1 MKTWAVRYVRI
12 PTNHN
17 PDQSAL
23 VEAETSQDAFTLVR
37 RQLGDDRV
45 QLANYVI
52 DKPVEYNPKPV
63 NGKIL
68 SMDHRG

>member
-12 PTNHN
+12 PTNYN

-37 RQLGDDRV
+37 RQLGEDRV
-45 QLANYVI
+45 KLCNYVI
-52 DKPVEYNPKPV
+52 DKPLEYKPKPV
-63 NGKIL
+63 EGKIL
-68 SMDHRG
+68 SMNHAR